1 MFHAIP
7 EHRCIFVNMEPQL
20 LLYFSPLS
28 IIIWAKHLQ
37 RQPWPE
43 PEQQLWCQIGP
54 SKIGYLQYISVFP
67 KTKADKHTVCLKTQT
82 TRGKGNSMANMVLEA
97 SFCGSA
103 DNKYVGNIKKWMVH
117 AKDIGNIKL
126 QNVLDLLSTIFEK

>member
-1 MFHAIP
+1 MGQTLAKIALARTRAVVMVP
-7 EHRCIFVNMEPQL
+7 DW
-20 LLYFSPLS
+20 PLQN
-28 IIIWAKHLQ
+28 W
-37 RQPWPE
+37 
-43 PEQQLWCQIGP
+43 
-54 SKIGYLQYISVFP
+54 YLQYISVFP